1 MRCFWPIQSLFV
13 QIEFIF
19 KFLFILCPLLTK
31 VRHHLVHLV
40 LQENALFPFH
50 PFSYCVFVHCMPSP
64 TALNFTIHLLLLFFQ
79 KGSTVSLSAS
89 TAFLNLLRKDLD
101 RSKPAILPHC
111 SAQTRTGIGHLRRPP
126 GVELIPCR
134 RKPLRPRRTLRD
146 PAQTQ
151 V

>member
-50 PFSYCVFVHCMPSP
+50 PFSYSITYLFIAC
-64 TALNFTIHLLLLFFQ
+64 LLLQ
-79 KGSTVSLSAS
+79 GGSNISGTLSKLHHCIKKSYFSLILSRQTVSADCPSQIKINRHCAADFSL
-89 TAFLNLLRKDLD
+89 LNLPKGKSLG
-101 RSKPAILPHC
+101 RSKPATN
-111 SAQTRTGIGHLRRPP
+111 S
-126 GVELIPCR
+126 
-134 RKPLRPRRTLRD
+134 
-146 PAQTQ
+146 
-151 V
+151 